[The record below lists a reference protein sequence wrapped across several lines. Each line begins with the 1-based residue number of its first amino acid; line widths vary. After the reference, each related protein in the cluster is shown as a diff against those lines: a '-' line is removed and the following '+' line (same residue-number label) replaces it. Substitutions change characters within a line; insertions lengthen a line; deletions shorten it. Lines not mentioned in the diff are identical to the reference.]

1 MTKAQQNNKKLIH
14 LTTIKM
20 KTEKI
25 KIKDNNNTNSMIV
38 RSVFPNI

>member
-25 KIKDNNNTNSMIV
+25 KIKNNNTNSMIV